1 MKNLVALLCVISAL
15 VGSVLS
21 SYRCM
26 SGVSYNSTTC
36 NVSEIECLAAGCMIV
51 SQYFYINGT
60 FLKSIYKGCANES
73 ICGLQGSVRYEHVI
87 YRFYANCCSGN
98 LCNTDGYDL
107 PTDDSTPNGKL
118 CPSAYCTETV
128 EECKGHHM
136 VECTG
141 AMDRCFEYR
150 AEAIVFGVKSI
161 KYSVKG
167 CITGAAC
174 KAIFGGSIAITE
186 KKRFLLNCTDPFI
199 KLNDLMIKHSIY

>member
-15 VGSVLS
+15 VGSVF

-36 NVSEIECLAAGCMIV
+36 NVSEIECLAAGCMTV
-51 SQYFYINGT
+51 CQYFYIVP
-60 FLKSIYKGCANES
+60 K
-73 ICGLQGSVRYEHVI
+73 
-87 YRFYANCCSGN
+87 
-98 LCNTDGYDL
+98 
-107 PTDDSTPNGKL
+107 DDPTPNGKL
-118 CPSAYCTETV
+118 CPSAYCTDTV

-150 AEAIVFGVKSI
+150 AEVIIFGGTSK
-161 KYSVKG
+161 KLSVKG

-174 KAIFGGSIAITE
+174 KINFDSCIAITE
-186 KKRFLLNCTDPFI
+186 KKRTLLNCNAPSI
-199 KLNDLMIKHSIY
+199 KLSELMNKPSIY